1 MQLSFI
7 FPTYLWL
14 LLLLPA
20 LWILA
25 LLAPT
30 RLPRWRRWS
39 SLLLRTLAIAG
50 LVLGISGAQLV
61 QPVGA
66 VTTVFLL
73 DGSDSVALSQR
84 ARAEAFVQQAL
95 AKMPNGDQAALIV
108 FGQRALVER
117 MPAGDRALGQVAGLP
132 GGGATNI
139 EGAVRLALALL
150 PNEGH
155 QRLVLLSD
163 GGQNSGDALAV
174 AQLASARGVPIDVV
188 ALSGLADGPDAQI
201 SSVELPSAA
210 RAGQRLRMKI
220 SIASTTATVGR
231 LTITGPGNAPIVD
244 QQVQLPAGAQTL
256 ELALP
261 EAQPYFNR
269 YVVRLETPNDARPEN
284 NAA

>member
-14 LLLLPA
+14 LLLLPP
-20 LWILA
+20 LWALA
-25 LLAPT
+25 LLAPP
-30 RLPRWRRWS
+30 RLSRRR
-39 SLLLRTLAIAG
+39 LGALA
-50 LVLGISGAQLV
+50 LVVSGAQLV
-61 QPVGA
+61 RPVGV

-73 DGSDSVALSQR
+73 DGSDSVSLSQR

-95 AKMPNGDQAALIV
+95 AQMPSDDQAALIV

-117 MPAGDRALGQVAGLP
+117 MPAGDHVLGQVAALP

-163 GGQNSGDALAV
+163 GGENTGDATKA

-188 ALSGLADGPDAQI
+188 ALSGLADGPDARI
-201 SSVELPSAA
+201 SGVELPSAA

-220 SIASTTATVGR
+220 SIASNTATAGR
-231 LTITGPGNAPIVD
+231 L
-244 QQVQLPAGAQTL
+244 
-256 ELALP
+256 
-261 EAQPYFNR
+261 
-269 YVVRLETPNDARPEN
+269 
-284 NAA
+284 

>member
-1 MQLSFI
+1 MRLSFI

-20 LWILA
+20 LWA
-25 LLAPT
+25 LTLLIPP
-30 RLPRWRRWS
+30 RLSRGRLGML
-39 SLLLRTLAIAG
+39 LLLRTLAIAA
-50 LVLGISGAQLV
+50 LVLGVAGAQLV
-61 QPVGA
+61 RPVDA

-95 AKMPNGDQAALIV
+95 AKMPNDDRAALIV

-117 MPAGDRALGQVAGLP
+117 MPAVNRALGQVSALP

-163 GGQNSGDALAV
+163 GGENAGDAAKA

-188 ALSGLADGPDAQI
+188 ALSGLADGPDARI
-201 SSVELPSAA
+201 SGVELPSAA
-210 RAGQRLRMKI
+210 RAGQHLRMKI
-220 SIASTTATVGR
+220 NIASNSATAGR
-231 LTITGPGNAPIVD
+231 LTITGPNNAPIVD
-244 QQVQLPAGAQTL
+244 QQVQIPAGAQTL
-256 ELALP
+256 ELVLP
-261 EAQPYFNR
+261 
-269 YVVRLETPNDARPEN
+269 
-284 NAA
+284 